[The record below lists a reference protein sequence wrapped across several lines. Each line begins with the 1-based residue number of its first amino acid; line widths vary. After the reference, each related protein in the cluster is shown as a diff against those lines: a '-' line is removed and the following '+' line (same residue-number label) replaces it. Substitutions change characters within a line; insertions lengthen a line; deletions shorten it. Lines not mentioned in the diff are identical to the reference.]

1 MRVVSRLWASSYARL
16 ALFTSIATVVA
27 YTIGLVTPY
36 VDPIPAAITAAVAT
50 RATFHHAAK
59 ETVFHILGALMGAT
73 IALIIVSVLGT
84 GPLVI
89 FLLVLLCFALARW
102 LRLSSPQDSPFV
114 AAGMAVTVILVVGT
128 HLTTELA
135 IERFTGVVVGALCA
149 LGASALTAPSKDTR
163 ILLTDLDT
171 LKDELAGLLALMSE
185 GLRQAPD
192 RSVARQW
199 RETAIDLRNRTIG
212 LAARWDELARNR
224 RWSPRIDPDD
234 LSILKQ
240 ELDATTVMSSRLL
253 SIASDL
259 SSATSRDAAPLPPAA
274 ASPLADLMAMAAANI
289 GADDPAAS
297 LGRTQAHEA
306 VRVAEQTAQIALIG
320 GIVSNLNRINQAAS
334 DEDVTGELPT
344 SGAT

>member
-1 MRVVSRLWASSYARL
+1 MAIVSRLWSSSYARL
-16 ALFTSIATVVA
+16 AFFTALATVVA
-27 YTIGLVTPY
+27 YTIGVVTPH

-59 ETVFHILGALMGAT
+59 ETVFQILGALIGASV
-73 IALIIVSVLGT
+73 ALVIVFFLGT

-102 LRLSSPQDSPFV
+102 LRLASPEDSPFV

-163 ILLTDLDT
+163 VLRIDIDVLKDDLAALLT
-171 LKDELAGLLALMSE
+171 EMSR
-185 GLRQAPD
+185 GLRALPD
-192 RSVARQW
+192 RATARQW
-199 RETAIDLRNRTIG
+199 REDAVELRNRTIG
-212 LAARWDELARNR
+212 LAARWEELARNR

-234 LSILKQ
+234 LSLLKQ
-240 ELDATTVMSSRLL
+240 DLDATTVMASRLL

-259 SSATSRDAAPLPPAA
+259 SRATGRDAAPLPPAA

-289 GADDPAAS
+289 SAEDPATS
-297 LGRTQAHEA
+297 VGRTQAHEA
-306 VRVAEQTAQIALIG
+306 VRMADQTAQIALIG
-320 GIVSNLNRINQAAS
+320 GIVSNLNRINQAAGE
-334 DEDVTGELPT
+334 EDDTGEMPA